1 MTVKQLRAFLAV
13 ARTLNFA
20 EASELVHLSQPAL
33 SLAIKKLEE
42 SLGGPL
48 LTRTTRNVALTPE
61 GEALYERG
69 ERLLADW
76 DNLEEELHQ
85 RFTLQRGKV
94 AIAAMPSFAASLL
107 PLGLLAY
114 RDDYPG
120 VNVEVHDV
128 IAERVVDMVREHR
141 IEVGIT
147 FDPGSSED
155 LRFQPLFED
164 EFIAV
169 LPADHP
175 CGRDGS
181 ISWTD
186 LLKSDFITLQRPSR
200 LRSLIERRLAE
211 QGLNLNVAYDA
222 HQLVTVGRMVVTGL
236 GVGAVPKLCRQ
247 QMEELGARCLELTEP
262 RVSRRV
268 GIVTRRRDR
277 LSAAAQAFVEVIV
290 QQFQEGGIA
299 KRSTLS

>member
-33 SLAIKKLEE
+33 SLTIKKLED
-42 SLGGPL
+42 SLGGRL
-48 LTRTTRNVALTPE
+48 LTRTTRSVALTPE
-61 GEALYERG
+61 GEALCERG
-69 ERLLADW
+69 KRLLADW

-114 RDDYPG
+114 RDHYPCI
-120 VNVEVHDV
+120 NVEVHDV
-128 IAERVVDMVREHR
+128 IAERVVDMVRKHQ

-175 CGRDGS
+175 NAGDES
-181 ISWTD
+181 IAWAD
-186 LLKSDFITLQRPSR
+186 LLQSDFITLQRPSR
-200 LRSLIERRLAE
+200 LRYLIERSLSE
-211 QGLNLNVAYDA
+211 KELSLNVAFEA
-222 HQLVTVGRMVVTGL
+222 HQLITVGRMVATGL
-236 GVGAVPKLCRQ
+236 GVGAVPLLCKQ
-247 QMEELGARCLELTEP
+247 QMEELGASCQKLVEP
-262 RVSRRV
+262 RVSRYI

-277 LSAAAQAFVEVIV
+277 LSAAAQAFVDVIF
-290 QQFQEGGIA
+290 QQFGV
-299 KRSTLS
+299 